1 MVFVNVIFFLQEME
15 AFLST
20 GVASSQQKESKIE
33 ELRGVTWTMK
43 FYYIMLYIINYY
55 ISLINFALL
64 IWPSDIYMY
73 RCIEVHNYSTMY
85 FYTSHLPRL
94 TLYLQLYMIISASSP
109 ALYNVQVSFIL
120 LQMIYFV
127 LFFLSLSKT
136 TKNKLKCNRWA
147 VR

>member
-1 MVFVNVIFFLQEME
+1 MLFFFLQEME

-33 ELRGVTWTMK
+33 ELKGVTWTMK
-43 FYYIMLYIINYY
+43 FYYIMLYIIYY

-85 FYTSHLPRL
+85 FYTSHPPRL

-109 ALYNVQVSFIL
+109 ASYNVQVSFIL
-120 LQMIYFV
+120 LQMSYFV
-127 LFFLSLSKT
+127 LFFLSLLRT